1 MFYSTIWWWNCV
13 EWKCF
18 LRNINKIRAME
29 HSAYTIQ
36 RIKRPKIKYHLMP
49 YTVLYYGNNISLKPI
64 RELKIQICMAKSVAN
79 NWCQTKAPPPI
90 LFLVTESN
98 AIFFMAS
105 LPYHSDRLSD
115 VWVFSCKHISS
126 WRHSHRIFHLFS
138 PLSLEYIFVF
148 IPFSGFFLLWPLC
161 VVVLHVH
168 KMRNDVRVY
177 PSYCVPDFVL
187 DFSSFF
193 RLFYQLTLLY
203 DSFRN
208 VYHAEKCLN
217 QE

>member
-64 RELKIQICMAKSVAN
+64 RKLKIQIRMAKSVAN
-79 NWCQTKAPPPI
+79 NWCQTKAAPPI

-138 PLSLEYIFVF
+138 PSFSWIYFCFYSIFRF
-148 IPFSGFFLLWPLC
+148 
-161 VVVLHVH
+161 
-168 KMRNDVRVY
+168 
-177 PSYCVPDFVL
+177 
-187 DFSSFF
+187 FSSMAVMCG
-193 RLFYQLTLLY
+193 RPSCSQ
-203 DSFRN
+203 N
-208 VYHAEKCLN
+208 A
-217 QE
+217 